1 MENPNLKWMRT
12 GWELEVP
19 QKMDWKPL
27 FLASM
32 KNRDL
37 IPGFYYSL
45 PLPSTGTLHSPLL
58 RGLQGTE
65 SCLAWDQCSEAAE
78 NTKRELGLN
87 PPTKF
92 AWWWFQ
98 YVSMVFFYIQPNLYF
113 ISIFLLTG
121 AFYAGNEW
129 GNDPLANYQFHHP
142 SNPQQPIQQPYVLDA
157 PVSHEPLWTY
167 IWVYKLKYF
176 TNLNSSA
183 IWGWFPLL
191 TSKSIFNDIFL

>member
-1 MENPNLKWMRT
+1 MRT

-58 RGLQGTE
+58 RGLQGQKA
-65 SCLAWDQCSEAAE
+65 AWLEISAAKLQKIQKG
-78 NTKRELGLN
+78 NWDWILQRNSPGGGFN
-87 PPTKF
+87 M
-92 AWWWFQ
+92 FQ
-98 YVSMVFFYIQPNLYF
+98 WYFSNIQPNLYF